1 MQQQTTSYK
10 LWFAYLKMNF
20 VMTAERDKMS

>member
-1 MQQQTTSYK
+1 MQQHINSYK

-20 VMTAERDKMS
+20 VMAVERDKMS